1 MKRAPV
7 EFGAVFSSEE
17 SFARMPEPYPKELR
31 FVAVP
36 GEALDNAALR
46 MKLHKIASGK
56 VAVVPRDLIAHEI
69 ASLLPDQN
77 LALRIEFAR
86 FFRARCKRALELRSS
101 EVGLRFD
108 WERMAGDVAY
118 RAALSQ
124 LLRGSF
130 GILDAC
136 KLKLRLQ
143 VRLPGDA
150 EGYVRL
156 VRELLYPG
164 VALSLECA
172 PGDIAP
178 EALNALR
185 FYSDCFV
192 LHPDSATGAGWSV
205 AEIGELAGAAGN
217 LCASPRRIGIVCEDA
232 QIAAAL
238 AQKCSR
244 PDQQGEESC

>member
-7 EFGAVFSSEE
+7 EFGAVFLSEE

-36 GEALDNAALR
+36 GEVLDNAALR

-56 VAVVPRDLIAHEI
+56 VAVIPRDLVAHEI

-77 LALRIEFAR
+77 LALRTEFAR
-86 FFRARCKRALELRSS
+86 FFRARCKRALELRST

-108 WERMAGDVAY
+108 WERMAADAAY
-118 RAALSQ
+118 RDALFQ

-130 GILDAC
+130 GILAEC
-136 KLKLRLQ
+136 KLKLRLG
-143 VRLPGDA
+143 VRLPGDGQ
-150 EGYVRL
+150 GYVRL
-156 VRELLYPG
+156 VRDLLYPG
-164 VALSLECA
+164 VALSLECV
-172 PGDIAP
+172 PGEIEP
-178 EALNALR
+178 EAFHPLR
-185 FYSDCFV
+185 FYSDCLV
-192 LHPDSATGAGWSV
+192 LHPDPATGAGWSA
-205 AEIGELAGAAGN
+205 AEIEKLAGSAGN

-238 AQKCSR
+238 AEECKR
-244 PDQQGEESC
+244 PDHQGEESC